1 MRLINVL
8 PTNLIHVKSSN
19 VIEKDTWNH
28 ITFSYNGSAKSSGI
42 RIFINGKEANLDVK
56 MDNLYKSIHPIPV
69 GKKSQTG
76 FPLNVRKKDIRPLR
90 VGRSGMYH
98 SGDKGLFSGKIDD
111 IYLFSKDMTN
121 LESLSLFNSYDIS
134 KRNVNETVIKNHWI
148 ESDYKILRNKAKLST
163 LRKNWLKIMEPVIE
177 VMVMEEMKKPRDNYL
192 LNRGSYLEPSYK
204 VGTDVPE
211 NLPKMDSSLPK
222 NRLGLAKWLF
232 SNENPLTSRVTVNR
246 YWQMIFGFGLVRTPE
261 DFGVQGML
269 PSHPELLDWLSI
281 YLINN
286 NWNIKKLIKLMVMSH
301 VYQQK
306 SSSNDKL
313 NEIDPNNF
321 FLARSN
327 SYKLPA
333 EIIRDNAL
341 ASSGLLVKKVGG
353 PSVKPYQ
360 PDGLW
365 LEKNSFSADLYNY
378 KKNSG
383 DSLYR
388 RGMYTFIKRTSPPP
402 SMIALDGT
410 SREVCTVRREKTNTP
425 LQALVL
431 MNDPQFF
438 EASRILAE
446 RIQKEG
452 GENYL
457 DQIKYGFRLAISR
470 NPKDEELKLLK
481 ELYESQLKFY
491 KSNPKMTN
499 QILKVGDKK
508 FDRSLNKYRTAALT
522 MVSNTILNHDET
534 YLKR

>member
-1 MRLINVL
+1 
-8 PTNLIHVKSSN
+8 
-19 VIEKDTWNH
+19 
-28 ITFSYNGSAKSSGI
+28 
-42 RIFINGKEANLDVK
+42 
-56 MDNLYKSIHPIPV
+56 
-69 GKKSQTG
+69 
-76 FPLNVRKKDIRPLR
+76 
-90 VGRSGMYH
+90 
-98 SGDKGLFSGKIDD
+98 
-111 IYLFSKDMTN
+111 
-121 LESLSLFNSYDIS
+121 
-134 KRNVNETVIKNHWI
+134 
-148 ESDYKILRNKAKLST
+148 
-163 LRKNWLKIMEPVIE
+163 
-177 VMVMEEMKKPRDNYL
+177 
-192 LNRGSYLEPSYK
+192 
-204 VGTDVPE
+204 
-211 NLPKMDSSLPK
+211 
-222 NRLGLAKWLF
+222 
-232 SNENPLTSRVTVNR
+232 
-246 YWQMIFGFGLVRTPE
+246 MIFGFGLVRTPE

-306 SSSNDKL
+306 SNSNDKL

-365 LEKNSFSADLYNY
+365 LEKNSFAADLYNY

-446 RIQKEG
+446 RIQ
-452 GENYL
+452 
-457 DQIKYGFRLAISR
+457 
-470 NPKDEELKLLK
+470 
-481 ELYESQLKFY
+481 
-491 KSNPKMTN
+491 
-499 QILKVGDKK
+499 
-508 FDRSLNKYRTAALT
+508 LN
-522 MVSNTILNHDET
+522 MVLGLQFPET
-534 YLKR
+534 PRMKN

>member
-1 MRLINVL
+1 
-8 PTNLIHVKSSN
+8 
-19 VIEKDTWNH
+19 
-28 ITFSYNGSAKSSGI
+28 
-42 RIFINGKEANLDVK
+42 
-56 MDNLYKSIHPIPV
+56 
-69 GKKSQTG
+69 
-76 FPLNVRKKDIRPLR
+76 
-90 VGRSGMYH
+90 
-98 SGDKGLFSGKIDD
+98 
-111 IYLFSKDMTN
+111 
-121 LESLSLFNSYDIS
+121 
-134 KRNVNETVIKNHWI
+134 
-148 ESDYKILRNKAKLST
+148 
-163 LRKNWLKIMEPVIE
+163 
-177 VMVMEEMKKPRDNYL
+177 
-192 LNRGSYLEPSYK
+192 
-204 VGTDVPE
+204 
-211 NLPKMDSSLPK
+211 MDSSLPK

-246 YWQMIFGFGLVRTPE
+246 YWQMIFGYGLVRTPE

-281 YLINN
+281 YLIEN
-286 NWNIKKLIKLMVMSH
+286 NWDIKKLIKLMVMSH

-306 SSSNDKL
+306 SNSNDKL

-341 ASSGLLVKKVGG
+341 SASGLLVKKVGG

-360 PDGLW
+360 PEGLW

-438 EASRILAE
+438 EASRIFAE
-446 RIQKEG
+446 LMIKSKDTLE
-452 GENYL
+452 E
-457 DQIKYGFRLAISR
+457 QIGHGFRLATSR
-470 NPKDEELKLLK
+470 HPKDEELEIDVRGRNLA
-481 ELYESQLKFY
+481 EGIPRQLTLR
-491 KSNPKMTN
+491 SN
-499 QILKVGDKK
+499 QIQEAISEPLAQIIGAVKNALEQSPPELASDIAERGIVLTGGGALLNSLDALISKETGLPVLVADDPLTCVARGGGSALEIIDKTT
-508 FDRSLNKYRTAALT
+508 FNLFNS
-522 MVSNTILNHDET
+522 E
-534 YLKR
+534 

>member
-1 MRLINVL
+1 
-8 PTNLIHVKSSN
+8 
-19 VIEKDTWNH
+19 
-28 ITFSYNGSAKSSGI
+28 
-42 RIFINGKEANLDVK
+42 
-56 MDNLYKSIHPIPV
+56 
-69 GKKSQTG
+69 
-76 FPLNVRKKDIRPLR
+76 
-90 VGRSGMYH
+90 
-98 SGDKGLFSGKIDD
+98 
-111 IYLFSKDMTN
+111 
-121 LESLSLFNSYDIS
+121 
-134 KRNVNETVIKNHWI
+134 
-148 ESDYKILRNKAKLST
+148 
-163 LRKNWLKIMEPVIE
+163 MEPVIE

-192 LNRGSYLEPSYK
+192 LNRGSYLEPSHK

-306 SSSNDKL
+306 SNSNDKL

-470 NPKDEELKLLK
+470 NPKDEELKILK